1 MKKIKGGVTAAKGF
15 QAASTA
21 AGIKY
26 KDRTDMALIYSEAPC
41 RAAGTFTTNV
51 VKAAPVKWDQEIV
64 KNSPFA
70 QAVVVNA
77 GIANACTGA
86 EGYGY
91 CKDTAKAASESLQV
105 PEQAVLVASTG
116 VIGKQ
121 LPMDKLAAGVKAMA
135 PLLDG
140 SLESGTA
147 AAKAIMTTD
156 TVKKEVAVQLE
167 IGGKTVTIGGMCKGS
182 GMIHPNMCTML
193 AFVTTDAAI
202 TKEMLQE
209 ALSEDIKDTYN
220 MISVDGDTST
230 NDTVLLLAN
239 GLAGNPEIAE
249 KGEDYGAFKQAL
261 NYINET
267 LAKKMAG
274 DGEGCTALFEVKV
287 IGAESKAQAV
297 TLSKS
302 IITSSLTKA
311 AIFGHDANWG
321 RILCAMGYSGAQFDP
336 EKVDLFFE
344 SAVGKLQIIE
354 NGVAL
359 DYSEEEATKIL
370 SEPEVTAIADV
381 KMGDASATA
390 WGCDLTFDYV
400 KINADYRS

>member
-1 MKKIKGGVTAAKGF
+1 MKMIEGGVTAAMGF

-26 KDRTDMALIYSEAPC
+26 KNRKDMAMLYSEKPC
-41 RAAGTFTTNV
+41 MAAGTFTTNI
-51 VKAAPVKWDQEIV
+51 VKAAPVKWDQQIV
-64 KNSPFA
+64 KHSAYA
-70 QAVVVNA
+70 QAVVINA

-86 EGYGY
+86 EGLGY
-91 CKDTAKAASESLQV
+91 CSDTAKAAAAALKV
-105 PEQAVLVASTG
+105 PEEAVLVASTG
-116 VIGKQ
+116 VIGMQ
-121 LPMDKLAAGVKAMA
+121 LPMDKLCAGIQAMA
-135 PLLDG
+135 PQLGG
-140 SLESGTA
+140 SLEDGTE

-156 TVKKEVAVQLE
+156 TKKKEVAVQVE
-167 IGGKTVTIGGMCKGS
+167 IGGKTVTVGGMCKGS

-193 AFVTTDAAI
+193 AFVTTDLAI
-202 TKEMLQE
+202 SRELLQE

-239 GLAGNPEIAE
+239 GMAGNAEITE
-249 KGEDYGAFKQAL
+249 KNEDYQTFCKAL

-336 EKVDLFFE
+336 EQVDLFFE
-344 SAVGKLQIIE
+344 SAAGKLQIIKD
-354 NGVAL
+354 GVAL

-381 KMGDASATA
+381 KMGDATATA

>member
-1 MKKIKGGVTAAKGF
+1 MKIIEGGVTAAMGF
-15 QAASTA
+15 QTASTA

-26 KDRTDMALIYSEAPC
+26 KDRKDMALIYSEKPC
-41 RAAGTFTTNV
+41 KAAGTFTTNV
-51 VKAAPVKWDQEIV
+51 VKAAPVKWDQQVV
-64 KNSPFA
+64 KESAFA
-70 QAVVVNA
+70 QAVVINA
-77 GIANACTGA
+77 GIANACTGV
-86 EGYGY
+86 EGMGY
-91 CKDTAKAASESLQV
+91 CKATADAAAEALLV
-105 PEQAVLVASTG
+105 PSDAVLVASTG

-121 LPMDKLAAGVKAMA
+121 LPMDKIAAGIKAMA
-135 PLLDG
+135 PNLDG

-147 AAKAIMTTD
+147 ASKAIMTTD
-156 TVKKEVAVQLE
+156 TKNKEVAVQFE
-167 IGGKTVTIGGMCKGS
+167 VDGKTVTVGGMCKGS

-193 AFVTTDAAI
+193 SFVTTDLVI
-202 TKEMLQE
+202 SKELLQE

-239 GLAGNPEIAE
+239 GMAGNAEITE
-249 KGEDYGAFKQAL
+249 KNADYEAFCKAL
-261 NYINET
+261 NYVNET

-287 IGAESKAQAV
+287 VGAETKEQAV

-344 SAVGKLQIIE
+344 SAAGKMQIIE
-354 NGVAL
+354 DGVAL
-359 DYSEEEATKIL
+359 DFSEELATKIL
-370 SEPEVTAIADV
+370 SEPEVTAIADI